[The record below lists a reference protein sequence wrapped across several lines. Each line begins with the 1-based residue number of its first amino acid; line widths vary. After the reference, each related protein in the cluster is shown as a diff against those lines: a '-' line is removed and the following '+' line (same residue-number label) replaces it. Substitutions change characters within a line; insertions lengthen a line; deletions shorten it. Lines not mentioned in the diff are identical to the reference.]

1 MRVTDVRRIRDSAR
15 DHIVLLAETDGL
27 RRLPIWIGRDEA
39 RLIAVRLLGA
49 HLARPLTHDLVARV
63 ISALGAACARSV
75 STDSSTRLSTRLSSW
90 TA

>member
-49 HLARPLTHDLVARV
+49 HLARP
-63 ISALGAACARSV
+63 
-75 STDSSTRLSTRLSSW
+75 
-90 TA
+90 